1 MVGNRL
7 GKGTAFALEMLT
19 AGAATAL
26 LSSEAKPGE
35 PTIIFKAAS
44 AGIGYLQT
52 SSTGIREIR
61 SPAGGVM

>member
-52 SSTGIREIR
+52 S
-61 SPAGGVM
+61 

>member
-7 GKGTAFALEMLT
+7 GKGTVFALEMENSNLASALVNALT
-19 AGAATAL
+19 KSAEPATV
-26 LSSEAKPGE
+26 
-35 PTIIFKAAS
+35 FKAAS
-44 AGIGYLQT
+44 TGISYLQT